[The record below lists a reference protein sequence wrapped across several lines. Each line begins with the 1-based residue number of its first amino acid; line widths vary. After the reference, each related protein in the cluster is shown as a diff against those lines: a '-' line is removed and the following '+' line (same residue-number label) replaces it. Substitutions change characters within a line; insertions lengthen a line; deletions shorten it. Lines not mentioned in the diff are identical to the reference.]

1 MQPSKTRQLQA
12 WEGDF
17 GREYTDRNSLT
28 PQQVDELW
36 RKNYGLTRTEVNRTF
51 LQSIPTNARI
61 LEVGCNIANQLLLL
75 QQLGYSNLHGIEV
88 QRYALDIA
96 RSRSCGINL
105 VQSSAFD
112 IPYKDGYF
120 DLVFTAGVLIHI
132 APSDLPVAL
141 AEIHRCSRAFIMG
154 AEYYAAEASEVIY
167 HNHDGLL
174 WKMDYAQEYLT
185 SFPDLQ
191 LVQDQRLP
199 YLDNQ
204 NVDSVFLL
212 RKVLSGCVT

>member
-1 MQPSKTRQLQA
+1 MRQPSKTTQLQE

-36 RKNYGLTRTEVNRTF
+36 RKNYGVTRTEVNRTF

-88 QRYALDIA
+88 QGYALDIA
-96 RSRSCGINL
+96 RSRVRGINL
-105 VQSSAFD
+105 VQSSAFE

-132 APSDLPVAL
+132 SPADLPVAM

-154 AEYYAAEASEVIY
+154 AEYYAAQATEVTY
-167 HNHDGLL
+167 RNHNALL
-174 WKMDYAQEYLT
+174 WKMDYAQEYL
-185 SFPDLQ
+185 SRFPDLQ
-191 LVQDQRLP
+191 LVQEQRLP
-199 YLDNQ
+199 YLESQ

-212 RKVLSGCVT
+212 RKAS

>member
-1 MQPSKTRQLQA
+1 MRQPSKTTQLQE

-28 PQQVDELW
+28 PEQVDELW
-36 RKNYGLTRTEVNRTF
+36 RKNYGVTRTEVNRTF
-51 LQSIPTNARI
+51 LQRIPTNARI

-88 QRYALDIA
+88 QGYALDIA
-96 RSRSCGINL
+96 RSRVRGINL
-105 VQSSAFD
+105 VQSSAFE

-132 APSDLPVAL
+132 SPADLPVAM

-154 AEYYAAEASEVIY
+154 AEYYAAQATEITY
-167 HNHDGLL
+167 RNHNALL
-174 WKMDYAQEYLT
+174 WKMDYAQEYL
-185 SFPDLQ
+185 SRFPDLQ
-191 LVQDQRLP
+191 LMQEQRLP
-199 YLDNQ
+199 YLESQ

-212 RKVLSGCVT
+212 RKTV

>member
-1 MQPSKTRQLQA
+1 MRQPSKTTQLQE

-28 PQQVDELW
+28 PEQVDELW
-36 RKNYGLTRTEVNRTF
+36 WKNYGVTRTEVNRTF
-51 LQSIPTNARI
+51 LQSIPTTARI

-75 QQLGYSNLHGIEV
+75 QQLGYSKLYGIEV
-88 QRYALDIA
+88 QGYALDIA
-96 RSRSCGINL
+96 RTRVRGINL
-105 VQSSAFD
+105 VQSSAFE

-132 APSDLPVAL
+132 SPADLPVAM

-154 AEYYAAEASEVIY
+154 AEYYAAQTTEVTY
-167 HNHDGLL
+167 RNHNGLL
-174 WKMDYAQEYLT
+174 WKMDYAQEYL
-185 SFPDLQ
+185 SRFPDLQ

-199 YLDNQ
+199 YLESQ

-212 RKVLSGCVT
+212 RKTV

>member
-1 MQPSKTRQLQA
+1 MRQPSKTTQLQE

-36 RKNYGLTRTEVNRTF
+36 RKNYGVTRTEVNHTF

-88 QRYALDIA
+88 QGYALDIA
-96 RSRSCGINL
+96 RSRVRGINL
-105 VQSSAFD
+105 VQSSAFE
-112 IPYKDGYF
+112 IPYKEGYF

-132 APSDLPVAL
+132 SPADLPVAM

-154 AEYYAAEASEVIY
+154 AEYYAEQATEVTY
-167 HNHDGLL
+167 RNHNGLL
-174 WKMDYAQEYLT
+174 WKMDYAQEYL
-185 SFPDLQ
+185 SRFPDLQ
-191 LVQDQRLP
+191 LVQEQRLP
-199 YLDNQ
+199 YLESP

-212 RKVLSGCVT
+212 RKTF

>member
-1 MQPSKTRQLQA
+1 MQQENKTVQLQE

-28 PQQVDELW
+28 PQQVDDLW
-36 RKNYGLTRTEVNRTF
+36 RKNYGLSRTDVNLEF
-51 LQSIPTNARI
+51 LQAVPKGARI

-75 QQLGYSNLHGIEV
+75 QQLGYQNLHGIEV
-88 QRYALDIA
+88 QSYALDIA
-96 RSRSCGINL
+96 RSRARGINL
-105 VQSSAFD
+105 VESSAFD

-141 AEIHRCSRAFIMG
+141 AEIYRCSRSFIMG
-154 AEYYAAEASEVIY
+154 AEYYAPKMTEVAY
-167 HNHDGLL
+167 RDHSGLL
-174 WKMDYAQEYLT
+174 WKMDFAQEFL
-185 SFPDLQ
+185 SRFPDLQ
-191 LVQDQRLP
+191 LVKERRLP
-199 YLDNQ
+199 YLANE

-212 RKVLSGCVT
+212 RKVL

>member
-1 MQPSKTRQLQA
+1 MRQPSKTTQLQE

-36 RKNYGLTRTEVNRTF
+36 RKNYGVTRTEVNRTF

-88 QRYALDIA
+88 QGYGLDIA
-96 RSRSCGINL
+96 RSRVRGINL
-105 VQSSAFD
+105 VQSSAFE

-132 APSDLPVAL
+132 SPADLPVAM

-154 AEYYAAEASEVIY
+154 AEYYAAQATEVTY
-167 HNHDGLL
+167 RNHNGLL
-174 WKMDYAQEYLT
+174 WKMDYAQEYL
-185 SFPDLQ
+185 SRFPDLQ
-191 LVQDQRLP
+191 LVQEQRLP
-199 YLDNQ
+199 YLESP

-212 RKVLSGCVT
+212 RKAF

>member
-1 MQPSKTRQLQA
+1 MRPQSKTTQLQE

-36 RKNYGLTRTEVNRTF
+36 RKNYGVTRTEVNRTF

-88 QRYALDIA
+88 QGYALDIA
-96 RSRSCGINL
+96 RSRVRGINL
-105 VQSSAFD
+105 VQSSAFE

-132 APSDLPVAL
+132 SPADLPVAM

-154 AEYYAAEASEVIY
+154 AEYYAAQATEVTY
-167 HNHDGLL
+167 RNHNGLL
-174 WKMDYAQEYLT
+174 WKMDYAQEYL
-185 SFPDLQ
+185 SRFPDLQ
-191 LVQDQRLP
+191 LVQEQRLP
-199 YLDNQ
+199 YLESQ

-212 RKVLSGCVT
+212 RKTV